1 MNKPQKRRF
10 RAYFKLARN
19 AIFLGGVALLFV
31 TLILYP
37 FLPDIDTLRDVRLQ
51 VPLKVFTIDGELIAE
66 FGEKKRSPLEYN
78 EFPPKLIKAIL
89 AAEDARFYEHPGVD
103 YQGILRAVLSL
114 IRTGE
119 RSQGGST
126 ITMQVARN
134 FFLSRERTFLRK
146 FNEILLAFKIE
157 SKLSKAEILEL
168 YLNKIYLGKRSY
180 GFAAAAQVYYNKSL
194 NELGL
199 HELAMLAG
207 LPKAPSR
214 YNPVV
219 NPKRAVI
226 RRNYVLSRMYEVG
239 YIFEDEYKT
248 ASAMPDDAK
257 VHGQVI
263 DVEAPYMAEM
273 VRAEMLKRYGREA
286 YTLGYKVFTTIK
298 SKLQLAANGA
308 LREALLEYD
317 RRHGYKGVIKNV
329 DLYAGIP
336 HDEDED
342 VELAAKQGGQA
353 KGDSRQA
360 EVSRPFELTPE
371 QDYWDEILKGHA
383 KVGNLEPAIVLQV
396 SKDEVYAY
404 AENRMVYIPL
414 EKLEWARAYVNDNKV
429 GPAIS
434 SARQVLKEGDV
445 IMVTDAE
452 EGCSWLAQVPKAE
465 GALISLDPHD
475 GAVLALDGG
484 FDYYTSKFNRV
495 LQANRQPG
503 SSFKPF
509 VYTAALDK
517 GYTAA
522 SLIND
527 APVVFDAPGL
537 EDTWRPENY
546 SGKFYGPTRLRKA
559 LINSRNLVSIRLL
572 RSIGIGYATN
582 YVKRFGFKRP
592 ALPRDLSL
600 ALGSGTLTPME
611 LATGYTVFA
620 NGGFKIE
627 PYFIDHIV
635 GPDNHIIRLAQ
646 PVQVC
651 VKCVERIEKQR
662 AEEAAA
668 KAKEEALAAEQLK
681 AEQLAEQAD
690 RQAGDTPQQGLTP
703 QEQQPPSGEPGE
715 LPASPANDP
724 QLVELPPELEPE
736 PGLDPEAESAPQQE
750 ALTEQ
755 ETSVFGEQMEELKP
769 SRLIPKLVDIKI
781 EEEYPAVWLGENSE
795 VLPFEGPLPIR
806 VAPRVLSPQTRFLI
820 TTMMRDVVRYGTGRR
835 ALSLRRSDLAG
846 KTGTTND
853 QRDAWFTGFNG
864 NVVTVSW
871 VGFDNPT
878 PLGARE
884 TGARAALPMWV
895 AYMGVALKG
904 QPETPL
910 EQPPGVVTV
919 RIDKKTGKLV
929 SADSPNT
936 MFEYFLSDQVP
947 QEEAASGSG
956 DPDTPSTP
964 SNITEQLF

>member
-10 RAYFKLARN
+10 GTFFKLARTT
-19 AIFLGGVALLFV
+19 IFLGGIALLFI
-31 TLILYP
+31 TLTLYP
-37 FLPDIDTLRDVRLQ
+37 FLPDIETLRDVRLQ
-51 VPLKVFTIDGELIAE
+51 VPLKVFTKNGDLIAE
-66 FGEKKRSPLEYN
+66 FGEKKRSPLNYN

-103 YQGILRAVLSL
+103 YQGILRAVVSL
-114 IRTGE
+114 VRTGE

-194 NELGL
+194 HELGL
-199 HELAMLAG
+199 HDLAMLAG

-214 YNPVV
+214 YNPVI
-219 NPKRAVI
+219 NPRRALI

-239 YIFEDEYKT
+239 FIFEEDYRSAT
-248 ASAMPDDAK
+248 AMPDEAS

-263 DVEAPYMAEM
+263 DVDAPYVAEM
-273 VRAEMLKRYGREA
+273 VRAEMFERYGKEA
-286 YTLGYKVFTTIK
+286 YSLGYKVYTTID
-298 SKLQLAANGA
+298 SRLQLTANKA
-308 LREALLEYD
+308 LQDALLGYD
-317 RRHGYKGVIKNV
+317 RRHGYKGVIKHV
-329 DLYAGIP
+329 DLFDDIP
-336 HDEDED
+336 DESPE
-342 VELAAKQGGQA
+342 VLEPELLSSQEGNSQ
-353 KGDSRQA
+353 QVA
-360 EVSRPFELTPE
+360 EEPFKAQPE
-371 QDYWDEILKGHA
+371 QDYWDYVLKDIG
-383 KVGNLEPAIVLQV
+383 KVGNLEPALVLQV
-396 SKDEVYAY
+396 NKEDVFAY
-404 AENRMVYIPL
+404 AGSRLVYIPF
-414 EKLEWARAYVNDNKV
+414 EKLDWARKYINDNQV
-429 GPAIS
+429 GPELR
-434 SARQVLKEGDV
+434 SAHDILKPGDV
-445 IMVTDAE
+445 IMVAE
-452 EGCSWLAQVPKAE
+452 AEAGCSWLAQEPKVA
-465 GALISLDPHD
+465 GALVSLSPHD
-475 GAVLALDGG
+475 GALLALGGG
-484 FDYYTSKFNRV
+484 FDYYASKFNRAT
-495 LQANRQPG
+495 QANRQPG

-509 VYTAALDK
+509 IYTSALDK

-600 ALGSGTLTPME
+600 ALGSGTLTPIE

-620 NGGFKIE
+620 NGGFKVE
-627 PYFIDHIV
+627 PYFVDHIL
-635 GPDNHIIRLAQ
+635 GPDDHIIRLAQ

-662 AEEAAA
+662 AEEAEAEA
-668 KAKEEALAAEQLK
+668 EIKAREEAQALEERDKLA
-681 AEQLAEQAD
+681 
-690 RQAGDTPQQGLTP
+690 GPQV
-703 QEQQPPSGEPGE
+703 QPEVGEGQTETAAAP
-715 LPASPANDP
+715 P
-724 QLVELPPELEPE
+724 QLIELPPTPGIEQTAEELPE
-736 PGLDPEAESAPQQE
+736 NTPGKDMLGEQE
-750 ALTEQ
+750 A
-755 ETSVFGEQMEELKP
+755 SVFGEQMEELKP

-781 EEEYPAVWLGENSE
+781 EDEYPTIWLGENSE
-795 VLPFEGPLPIR
+795 LIPFEGPLPIR

-820 TTMMRDVVRYGTGRR
+820 TTMMRDVIRFGTGRR
-835 ALSLRRSDLAG
+835 ALALKRGDLAG

-853 QRDAWFTGFNG
+853 QRDAWFSGFNG
-864 NVVTVSW
+864 DVVTVSW
-871 VGFDNPT
+871 VGFDTPT
-878 PLGARE
+878 PLGAKE

-895 AYMGVALKG
+895 DFMGEALKG
-904 QPETPL
+904 RPETPL
-910 EQPPGVVTV
+910 EQPPGVVSV
-919 RIDKKTGKLV
+919 RIDEKTGKLV
-929 SADSPNT
+929 SADSPDT
-936 MFEYFLSDQVP
+936 IFEYFLSDQVP
-947 QEEAASGSG
+947 EEETASGSA
-956 DPDTPSTP
+956 DPDAPSTP

>member
-1 MNKPQKRRF
+1 MNKPQKRRSGTF
-10 RAYFKLARN
+10 LKLVRN
-19 AIFLGGVALLFV
+19 TIFLGGVALLFV

-37 FLPDIDTLRDVRLQ
+37 FLPDIETLKDVRLQ
-51 VPLKVFTIDGELIAE
+51 VPLKVFTQSGDLIAE
-66 FGEKKRSPLEYN
+66 FGEKKRSPLDYN
-78 EFPPKLIKAIL
+78 EFPPRLIKAIL

-103 YQGILRAVLSL
+103 YQGILRAVVSL
-114 IRTGE
+114 VRTGE

-180 GFAAAAQVYYNKSL
+180 GFAAAAQVYYNKTL
-194 NELGL
+194 YELGL

-214 YNPVV
+214 YNPVI
-219 NPKRAVI
+219 NPRRAVI
-226 RRNYVLSRMYEVG
+226 RRNYVLGRMYDVG
-239 YIFEDEYKT
+239 YIFEEDYQQ
-248 ASAMPDDAK
+248 ASAMPDEAR
-257 VHGQVI
+257 VHGQII
-263 DVEAPYMAEM
+263 DAEAPYVAEM
-273 VRAEMLKRYGREA
+273 VRAEMFERYGKGA
-286 YTLGYKVFTTIK
+286 YTLGYKVYTTID
-298 SKLQLAANGA
+298 SRLQLAANKA
-308 LREALLEYD
+308 LRDALLGYD
-317 RRHGYKGVIKNV
+317 RRHGYKGVIKHV
-329 DLYAGIP
+329 DLFDSIP
-336 HDEDED
+336 EEPQEAPEPASVATQEDGSSEPVV
-342 VELAAKQGGQA
+342 VEA
-353 KGDSRQA
+353 
-360 EVSRPFELTPE
+360 PFEAKPE
-371 QDYWDEILKGHA
+371 QDYWDYVLRDVPT
-383 KVGNLEPAIVLQV
+383 VGNLEPALVLQV
-396 SKDEVYAY
+396 NKEDVYAY
-404 AENRMVYIPL
+404 ADNRLVYIPW
-414 EKLEWARAYVNDNKV
+414 EKLEWARKYINDNQL
-429 GPAIS
+429 GPAFR
-434 SARQVLKEGDV
+434 SARAVLKPGDV
-445 IMVTDAE
+445 IMVTEAE
-452 EGCSWLAQVPKAE
+452 AGCSWLAQEPKVA
-465 GALISLDPHD
+465 GALVSLDPHD
-475 GAVLALDGG
+475 GALLALSGG
-484 FDYYTSKFNRV
+484 FDYYSSKFNRAI
-495 LQANRQPG
+495 QANRQPG

-509 VYTAALDK
+509 IYTSALDK

-620 NGGFKIE
+620 NGGFKVE
-627 PYFIDHIV
+627 PYFINRIV
-635 GPDNHIIRLAQ
+635 DPDDRIIKLAQ

-651 VKCVERIEKQR
+651 VKCVELIEKQR
-662 AEEAAA
+662 AAEAEAT
-668 KAKEEALAAEQLK
+668 AKEEALAAEQLK
-681 AEQLAEQAD
+681 AEQLAEQALQAEQAEQQ
-690 RQAGDTPQQGLTP
+690 RQADIRS
-703 QEQQPPSGEPGE
+703 QQPATGTE
-715 LPASPANDP
+715 P
-724 QLVELPPELEPE
+724 QLVELPPEAGLEPAADE
-736 PGLDPEAESAPQQE
+736 SQEASGQQE
-750 ALTEQ
+750 TVGEQ
-755 ETSVFGEQMEELKP
+755 ETSVFDEQMEELKP
-769 SRLIPKLVDIKI
+769 SRLIPKLVDIQI
-781 EEEYPAVWLGENSE
+781 EGEYPTVWLGESSE
-795 VLPFEGPLPIR
+795 VIPFEGPLPIR

-820 TTMMRDVVRYGTGRR
+820 TTMMRDVVRFGTGRR
-835 ALSLRRSDLAG
+835 ALALKRTDLAG

-864 NVVTVSW
+864 DVVTVSW
-871 VGFDNPT
+871 VGFDTPH

-895 AYMGVALKG
+895 DYMGVALKG
-904 QPETPL
+904 RPETPL

-919 RIDKKTGKLV
+919 RIDEKTGKVV
-929 SADSPNT
+929 SAASPEAI
-936 MFEYFLSDQVP
+936 FEYFLSDQVP
-947 QEEAASGSG
+947 EEELAPGSDEPG
-956 DPDTPSTP
+956 APSTP